1 MPITD
6 LSGLQNIGI
15 NEATESINNVL
26 GKNPETKKALHESG
40 YIKDNQFVDDSLNG
54 FVKGI
59 HTTFGGVND
68 PTYLGFTLMFDWYT
82 SPLFKGGLDNGNG
95 VRFNVEAD
103 DPGNAFPY
111 GSALRYLKFRNEDKR
126 IKSLQKFIT
135 HLSIVNKD
143 MPWYWQGITGLDT
156 VYRKHN
162 NMDEPYRGGDDSV
175 ISINTLESVD
185 MKISGLINL
194 YRNAVLDFENR
205 RKVIP
210 DNALY
215 FNLYIYVEEIRKF
228 NTFTSL
234 VTQGLQGA
242 SPSFFPTGKTLFEEV
257 KKNTTRIVIELKNC
271 TFMPE
276 ESVDIFTNVGNV
288 LPQQA
293 IQKISIKYRDISMN
307 TDLAWLNYNL
317 NDKND
322 DKYSDAS
329 KKILA
334 QANRVNEYAASKI
347 KGTIGKLG
355 RVEENVE
362 AALKEK
368 LSDAQ
373 DKYSKLVRSNIS
385 KLGRVDERIVD
396 ALTRNNLGSL
406 KNT

>member
-15 NEATESINNVL
+15 NEATENINNEL
-26 GKNPETKKALHESG
+26 GKDPELKKSLQELG
-40 YIKDNQFVDDSLNG
+40 YIKDNQFADDSLNG
-54 FVKGI
+54 FVKGL
-59 HTTFGGVND
+59 HSTFGGVND
-68 PTYLGFTLMFDWYT
+68 PTYLGFTLMFDWYS
-82 SPLFKGGLDNGNG
+82 SPLFKGGLDKAKG
-95 VRFNVEAD
+95 VPFAPTGGQFGPLPQTND
-103 DPGNAFPY
+103 YPN

-126 IKSLQKFIT
+126 IASLQKFIT
-135 HLSIVNKD
+135 HLNIVNKE

-162 NMDEPYRGGDDSV
+162 NMAEPYRGGDDSV
-175 ISINTLESVD
+175 ISIDTLESVD
-185 MKISGLINL
+185 MKISGLMNL
-194 YRNAVLDFENR
+194 YRNSILDFDNR

-210 DNALY
+210 DNGLY

-234 VTQGLQGA
+234 VTQKLQDYA
-242 SPSFFPTGKTLFEEV
+242 PTYFPKGKTLFEEI

-276 ESVDIFTNVGNV
+276 ESTDVFINVGNV

-293 IQKISIKYRDISMN
+293 IQRISIKYRDISFS
-307 TDLAWLNYNL
+307 TDLAWLNYTL
-317 NDKND
+317 NDKAD
-322 DKYSDAS
+322 DKYDDMS

-334 QANRVNEYAASKI
+334 QANRVNEYA
-347 KGTIGKLG
+347 
-355 RVEENVE
+355 
-362 AALKEK
+362 
-368 LSDAQ
+368 
-373 DKYSKLVRSNIS
+373 YSRLVKSNIG